1 MGLAMSTTFEFA
13 DGGRA
18 EKPDTRTNS
27 VASWTR
33 EDLDYAILAFCK
45 TYTPQRASE
54 IFYRVC
60 GKTHPRQIPPYAY
73 GTIIAALAKEIT
85 GRPFRGALNLRL
97 PSNKDDA

>member
-18 EKPDTRTNS
+18 ERYDTRTRS
-27 VASWTR
+27 VSTWTR
-33 EDLDYAILAFCK
+33 PDLDYAILAFCK
-45 TYTPQRASE
+45 THTPQRASE

-60 GKTHPRQIPPYAY
+60 GKTLPSQIPPYAY
-73 GTIIAALAKEIT
+73 GTVIAALAKEIT
-85 GRPFRGALNLRL
+85 GRPFRGELNLRL